1 MNYRRSFA
9 AQRQRLLFL
18 TVYLALSSA
27 AAFNATTAHDIR
39 NADVPAV
46 TATVLHGSASC
57 LGETTYAAVL
67 QRNGQCDRVGLNCP
81 ETASL

>member
-18 TVYLALSSA
+18 TVYLALSSVA
-27 AAFNATTAHDIR
+27 ALDATTTHDIR
-39 NADVPAV
+39 NTDLPGV
-46 TATVLHGSASC
+46 TATIDDASASC

-67 QRNGQCDRVGLNCP
+67 QRNGPCDRVGLNCP